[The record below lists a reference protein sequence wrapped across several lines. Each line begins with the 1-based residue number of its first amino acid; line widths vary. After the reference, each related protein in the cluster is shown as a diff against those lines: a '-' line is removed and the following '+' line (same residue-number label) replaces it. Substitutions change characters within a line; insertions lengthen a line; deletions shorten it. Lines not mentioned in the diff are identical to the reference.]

1 MTGGQSHR
9 LAKDT
14 PPTEQDKSVDKLES
28 ADLEDFAATSSP
40 FPDLFLFHF
49 DISGQITVAKVS
61 TLRVS
66 SFPYYDLGAPKL
78 QIRSSLV
85 KNMT

>member
-40 FPDLFLFHF
+40 FPDLYLFDI
-49 DISGQITVAKVS
+49 DISGDDSITYLVS
-61 TLRVS
+61 
-66 SFPYYDLGAPKL
+66 
-78 QIRSSLV
+78 
-85 KNMT
+85 